1 LWDVLVQVSAD
12 LEDMAVINSPQG
24 DMKTH

>member
-1 LWDVLVQVSAD
+1 VLVQVSAD

-24 DMKTH
+24 EMKFIES